1 MICRG
6 CLRPNEQ
13 FIINN
18 SMVKETGGPGECE
31 RCKEDFG
38 TLYAYE
44 KMPGAEAT
52 IEDSV
57 EEEEEEA
64 GEEEEVVEVEPVP
77 EASAEE
83 ESESILKMPSQEE
96 IEAID
101 PYEVIKIDG
110 DTDDTGRTG
119 DEVRVPVPE
128 VRESPTEGQDEP
140 VLPEVQEESIEGEE
154 EAEAPKAKKRT
165 KAELEAYIAELEA
178 KVQK

>member
-18 SMVKETGGPGECE
+18 SMVKETGGPGKCE
-31 RCKEDFG
+31 RCKEDVS
-38 TLYAYE
+38 TLYAY
-44 KMPGAEAT
+44 KKIPGAEAT
-52 IEDSV
+52 VEDSV
-57 EEEEEEA
+57 EEEEEA
-64 GEEEEVVEVEPVP
+64 VGEEEEDVP
-77 EASAEE
+77 EPKLEAPAEE
-83 ESESILKMPSQEE
+83 EAESILKMPSQEE

-154 EAEAPKAKKRT
+154 EAEATEKTKKHT